1 MDALLRT
8 MRRQVRNAVV
18 QQGVPVTLEQ
28 REQLASAIL
37 PAIRRARA
45 QSHALGAQMLE
56 TQAQALEIPTPPVQP
71 VRRYERQ
78 AVVTMLENVTLASD
92 RSSNA
97 TVTVD
102 DPGEVAERRPRVSVT
117 VVDPE
122 SRRSSR
128 VSVEVTEDNRRDP
141 EVVKVIAD
149 KVQAVAERHARMPS
163 REAFTDAVESDD
175 DEEFSEV
182 IGWARVLTGSESCGF
197 CAMLASQGPV
207 YKSKTAASPVDPGAA
222 AAFFVSPRSKR
233 YNSREL
239 KAYHDNCDCE
249 VVLVRE
255 GQDWVGR
262 TEYEALELL
271 WAKSTAGTN
280 GKSALKA
287 FTAALNQEIVD
298 GTAGRFIA
306 DPDRELEADI

>member
-28 REQLASAIL
+28 REQLASAML

-78 AVVTMLENVTLASD
+78 AVVTMLENVTLVSD

-102 DPGEVAERRPRVSVT
+102 DPGEATERRPRVSVT

-163 REAFTDAVESDD
+163 REALTDAVESDD
-175 DEEFSEV
+175 DDVGPEV
-182 IGWARVLTGSESCGF
+182 GWARVLTGAESCGF
-197 CAMLASQGPV
+197 CAMLASRGPV
-207 YKSKTAASPVDPGAA
+207 FKSKKSASDAGGVDG
-222 AAFFVSPRSKR
+222 
-233 YNSREL
+233 

-249 VVLVRE
+249 VILVRE
-255 GQDWVGR
+255 DQDWVGR
-262 TEYEALELL
+262 EEYEALEQL
-271 WAKSTAGTN
+271 WASSTAGTN

-306 DPDRELEADI
+306 DPDREPEADI

>member
-1 MDALLRT
+1 MKRSRFRVVMDALLRT

-28 REQLASAIL
+28 REQLASAML

-78 AVVTMLENVTLASD
+78 AVVTMLENVTLVSD

-102 DPGEVAERRPRVSVT
+102 DPGEATERRPRVSVT

-163 REAFTDAVESDD
+163 REALTDAVESDED
-175 DEEFSEV
+175 DDGPE
-182 IGWARVLTGSESCGF
+182 IGWARVLTGAESCGF
-197 CAMLASQGPV
+197 CAMLASRGAV
-207 YKSKTAASPVDPGAA
+207 FKSKKSASDAGGVDG
-222 AAFFVSPRSKR
+222 
-233 YNSREL
+233 

-255 GQDWVGR
+255 DQDWVGR
-262 TEYEALELL
+262 EEYEALEQL
-271 WAKSTAGTN
+271 WASSTAGTN

-306 DPDRELEADI
+306 DPDREPEADI

>member
-28 REQLASAIL
+28 REQLASAML

-78 AVVTMLENVTLASD
+78 AVVTMLENVTLVSD
-92 RSSNA
+92 RSSNV

-102 DPGEVAERRPRVSVT
+102 DPGEATERRPRVSVT

-163 REAFTDAVESDD
+163 REALTDAVESDD
-175 DEEFSEV
+175 ADDGPE
-182 IGWARVLTGSESCGF
+182 IGWARVLTGAESCGF
-197 CAMLASQGPV
+197 CAMLASRGPV
-207 YKSKTAASPVDPGAA
+207 FKSKKSASDAGGVDG
-222 AAFFVSPRSKR
+222 
-233 YNSREL
+233 

-255 GQDWVGR
+255 DQDWVGR
-262 TEYEALELL
+262 EEYEALEQL
-271 WAKSTAGTN
+271 WASSTAGTN

-306 DPDRELEADI
+306 DPDREPEADI

>member
-1 MDALLRT
+1 MKQSRFRVLMDALLRT

-28 REQLASAIL
+28 REQLASAML

-78 AVVTMLENVTLASD
+78 AVVTMLENVTLVSD

-163 REAFTDAVESDD
+163 REALTDAVESDD
-175 DEEFSEV
+175 DDVGPEV
-182 IGWARVLTGSESCGF
+182 GWARVLTGAESCGF
-197 CAMLASQGPV
+197 CAMLASRGPV
-207 YKSKTAASPVDPGAA
+207 FKSKKSASDAGGVDG
-222 AAFFVSPRSKR
+222 
-233 YNSREL
+233 

-249 VVLVRE
+249 VILVRE
-255 GQDWVGR
+255 DQDWVGR
-262 TEYEALELL
+262 EEYEALEQL
-271 WAKSTAGTN
+271 WASSTAGTN

>member
-1 MDALLRT
+1 MKRSRFRVVMDALLRT

-28 REQLASAIL
+28 REQLASAML

-78 AVVTMLENVTLASD
+78 AVVTMLENVTLVSD

-102 DPGEVAERRPRVSVT
+102 DPGEATERRPRVSVT

-163 REAFTDAVESDD
+163 REALTDAVESDED
-175 DEEFSEV
+175 DDGPE
-182 IGWARVLTGSESCGF
+182 IGWARVLTGAESCGF
-197 CAMLASQGPV
+197 CAMLASRGPV
-207 YKSKTAASPVDPGAA
+207 FKSKKSASDAGGVDG
-222 AAFFVSPRSKR
+222 
-233 YNSREL
+233 

-255 GQDWVGR
+255 DQDWVGR
-262 TEYEALELL
+262 EEYEALEQL
-271 WAKSTAGTN
+271 WASSTAGTN

-306 DPDRELEADI
+306 DPDREPEADI

>member
-28 REQLASAIL
+28 REQLASAML

-78 AVVTMLENVTLASD
+78 AVVTMLENVTLVSD

-102 DPGEVAERRPRVSVT
+102 DQGEVAERRPRVSVT

-141 EVVKVIAD
+141 EVVKVIAE

-163 REAFTDAVESDD
+163 REAFTDAVESDED
-175 DEEFSEV
+175 DDGPE
-182 IGWARVLTGSESCGF
+182 IGWARVLTGAESCGF
-197 CAMLASQGPV
+197 CAMLASRGPV
-207 YKSKTAASPVDPGAA
+207 YKSKKSASDAGGVDGK
-222 AAFFVSPRSKR
+222 S
-233 YNSREL
+233 
-239 KAYHDNCDCE
+239 YHDNCDCE

-255 GQDWVGR
+255 DQDWVGR
-262 TEYEALELL
+262 EEYEALEHL
-271 WAKSTAGTN
+271 WASSTAGTN

>member
-28 REQLASAIL
+28 REQLASAML

-71 VRRYERQ
+71 VHRYERQ
-78 AVVTMLENVTLASD
+78 AVVTMLENVTLVSD

-97 TVTVD
+97 AVTVD

-163 REAFTDAVESDD
+163 REALTDAVESDD
-175 DEEFSEV
+175 DDDGPG
-182 IGWARVLTGSESCGF
+182 IGWARVLTGAESCGF
-197 CAMLASQGPV
+197 CAMLASRGPV
-207 YKSKTAASPVDPGAA
+207 YRTKKTASDAGGVDG
-222 AAFFVSPRSKR
+222 
-233 YNSREL
+233 

-255 GQDWVGR
+255 DQDWVGR
-262 TEYEALELL
+262 EEYEALEHL
-271 WAKSTAGTN
+271 WASSTAGTN

>member
-28 REQLASAIL
+28 REQLASAML
-37 PAIRRARA
+37 PPIRRARA
-45 QSHALGAQMLE
+45 QAHTLGGQMLE

-78 AVVTMLENVTLASD
+78 AVVTMLENVTLVSD

-128 VSVEVTEDNRRDP
+128 VSVEVTEENRRDP

-163 REAFTDAVESDD
+163 REAFTDAVESGDD
-175 DEEFSEV
+175 DDGPE
-182 IGWARVLTGSESCGF
+182 IGWARVLTGAESCGF
-197 CAMLASQGPV
+197 CAMLASRGPV
-207 YKSKTAASPVDPGAA
+207 YKSKKSASDAGGVDG
-222 AAFFVSPRSKR
+222 
-233 YNSREL
+233 

-255 GQDWVGR
+255 DQDWVGR
-262 TEYEALELL
+262 EEYEALEQL
-271 WAKSTAGTN
+271 WASSTAGTN
-280 GKSALKA
+280 GNSALKA

>member
-28 REQLASAIL
+28 REQLASAML

-78 AVVTMLENVTLASD
+78 AVVTMLENVTLVSD

-102 DPGEVAERRPRVSVT
+102 DPGEATERRPRVSVT

-163 REAFTDAVESDD
+163 REALTDAVESDD
-175 DEEFSEV
+175 DDVGPEV
-182 IGWARVLTGSESCGF
+182 GWARVLTGAESCGF
-197 CAMLASQGPV
+197 CAMLASRGPV
-207 YKSKTAASPVDPGAA
+207 FKSKKSASDAGGVDG
-222 AAFFVSPRSKR
+222 
-233 YNSREL
+233 

-255 GQDWVGR
+255 DQDWVGR
-262 TEYEALELL
+262 EEYEALEQL
-271 WAKSTAGTN
+271 WASSTAGTN

-298 GTAGRFIA
+298 GTASRFIA

>member
-28 REQLASAIL
+28 REQLASAML
-37 PAIRRARA
+37 PVIRRARA

-78 AVVTMLENVTLASD
+78 AVVTMLENVTLISD

-102 DPGEVAERRPRVSVT
+102 DPGEVTERRPRVSVT

-128 VSVEVTEDNRRDP
+128 MSVEVTDDNRHDP
-141 EVVKVIAD
+141 EVVSVIVNR
-149 KVQAVAERHARMPS
+149 VQAVAERHARMPS
-163 REAFTDAVESDD
+163 REALTDAVESDD
-175 DEEFSEV
+175 EGHDDDDDDSPE
-182 IGWARVLTGSESCGF
+182 IGWARILTGAESCGF
-197 CAMLASQGPV
+197 CAMLASRGPV
-207 YKSKTAASPVDPGAA
+207 YKSKKTASEAGGVDD
-222 AAFFVSPRSKR
+222 
-233 YNSREL
+233 

-255 GQDWVGR
+255 DQDWVGR
-262 TEYEALELL
+262 EEYEALEQL
-271 WAKSTAGTN
+271 WASSTVGAN

-306 DPDRELEADI
+306 DPDRELEDDI

>member
-1 MDALLRT
+1 MKRSRFRVLMDALLRT

-28 REQLASAIL
+28 REQLASAML

-78 AVVTMLENVTLASD
+78 AVVTMLENVTLVSD

-102 DPGEVAERRPRVSVT
+102 DPGEATERRPRVSVT

-141 EVVKVIAD
+141 EVMKVIAE

-163 REAFTDAVESDD
+163 REALTDAVESDD
-175 DEEFSEV
+175 DDDGPEV
-182 IGWARVLTGSESCGF
+182 GWARVLTGAESCGF
-197 CAMLASQGPV
+197 CAMLASRGPV
-207 YKSKTAASPVDPGAA
+207 FKSKKSASDAGGVDG
-222 AAFFVSPRSKR
+222 
-233 YNSREL
+233 

-255 GQDWVGR
+255 DQDWVGR
-262 TEYEALELL
+262 EEYEALEHL
-271 WAKSTAGTN
+271 WASSTAGTN

>member
-1 MDALLRT
+1 MKRSRFRVLIDALLRT

-28 REQLASAIL
+28 REQLASAML

-56 TQAQALEIPTPPVQP
+56 TQAQALEIPTPPVRP

-78 AVVTMLENVTLASD
+78 AVVTMLEDVTLVSD

-175 DEEFSEV
+175 DDDGPEV
-182 IGWARVLTGSESCGF
+182 GWARVLTGAESCGF
-197 CAMLASQGPV
+197 CAMLASRGPV
-207 YKSKTAASPVDPGAA
+207 YKSKKSASDAGGVDG
-222 AAFFVSPRSKR
+222 
-233 YNSREL
+233 

-255 GQDWVGR
+255 DQDWVGR
-262 TEYEALELL
+262 EEYEALEQL
-271 WAKSTAGTN
+271 WASSTAGTN

-306 DPDRELEADI
+306 DPDRELEADT

>member
-1 MDALLRT
+1 MKRSRFRALMDALLRT

-28 REQLASAIL
+28 REQLASAML
-37 PAIRRARA
+37 PPIRRARA

-78 AVVTMLENVTLASD
+78 AVVTMLENVTLVSD

-128 VSVEVTEDNRRDP
+128 VSVEVTEENRRDP
-141 EVVKVIAD
+141 EVVKVIAE

-163 REAFTDAVESDD
+163 REAFTDAVESGDD
-175 DEEFSEV
+175 DDGPE
-182 IGWARVLTGSESCGF
+182 IGWARVLTGAESCGF
-197 CAMLASQGPV
+197 CAMLASRGPV
-207 YKSKTAASPVDPGAA
+207 YKSKKSASDAGGVDG
-222 AAFFVSPRSKR
+222 
-233 YNSREL
+233 

-255 GQDWVGR
+255 DQDWVGR
-262 TEYEALELL
+262 EEYEALEQL
-271 WAKSTAGTN
+271 WASSTAGTN

-298 GTAGRFIA
+298 GTARRFIA

>member
-1 MDALLRT
+1 MKRSRFRVLMDALLRT

-28 REQLASAIL
+28 RERLASAML

-45 QSHALGAQMLE
+45 QSHTLGAQMLE
-56 TQAQALEIPTPPVQP
+56 TQAQALEIPTPPVQS

-78 AVVTMLENVTLASD
+78 AVVTMLEDVTLVSD

-128 VSVEVTEDNRRDP
+128 VSVELTEDNRRDP

-163 REAFTDAVESDD
+163 REALTDAVESDD
-175 DEEFSEV
+175 DDDGPK
-182 IGWARVLTGSESCGF
+182 IGWARVLTGAESCGF
-197 CAMLASQGPV
+197 CAMLASRGPV
-207 YKSKTAASPVDPGAA
+207 YKSKKSASDAGGVDG
-222 AAFFVSPRSKR
+222 
-233 YNSREL
+233 

-255 GQDWVGR
+255 DQDWVGR
-262 TEYEALELL
+262 EEYEALEQL
-271 WAKSTAGTN
+271 WASSTAGTN
-280 GKSALKA
+280 GKTALKA

-306 DPDRELEADI
+306 DPDRELEDDI

>member
-28 REQLASAIL
+28 REQLASAML
-37 PAIRRARA
+37 PVIRRARA

-78 AVVTMLENVTLASD
+78 AVVTMLENVTLISD

-102 DPGEVAERRPRVSVT
+102 DPGEVTERRPRVSVT

-128 VSVEVTEDNRRDP
+128 MSVEVTDDNRHDP
-141 EVVKVIAD
+141 EVVSVIVNR
-149 KVQAVAERHARMPS
+149 VQAVAERHARMPS
-163 REAFTDAVESDD
+163 REALTDAVESDD
-175 DEEFSEV
+175 EGHDDDDDDSPE
-182 IGWARVLTGSESCGF
+182 IGWARILTGAESCGF
-197 CAMLASQGPV
+197 CAMLASRGPV
-207 YKSKTAASPVDPGAA
+207 YKSKKTASEAGGVDD
-222 AAFFVSPRSKR
+222 
-233 YNSREL
+233 

-249 VVLVRE
+249 VILVRE
-255 GQDWVGR
+255 DQDWVGR
-262 TEYEALELL
+262 EEYEALEQL
-271 WAKSTAGTN
+271 WASSTVGTN

-306 DPDRELEADI
+306 DPDRELEDDI

>member
-1 MDALLRT
+1 MVGDLKRSRFRVLMDALLRT

-28 REQLASAIL
+28 REQLASVML

-45 QSHALGAQMLE
+45 QSHALGTQMLE

-78 AVVTMLENVTLASD
+78 AVVTMLEDVTLISD

-102 DPGEVAERRPRVSVT
+102 DPGEVTERRPRVSVT

-128 VSVEVTEDNRRDP
+128 MSVEVTDDNRHDP
-141 EVVKVIAD
+141 EVVSVIVN

-175 DEEFSEV
+175 DDDGPEV
-182 IGWARVLTGSESCGF
+182 GWARVLTGAESCGF
-197 CAMLASQGPV
+197 CAMLASRGPV
-207 YKSKTAASPVDPGAA
+207 YKSKKTASDAGGVDG
-222 AAFFVSPRSKR
+222 
-233 YNSREL
+233 

-255 GQDWVGR
+255 DQDWVGR
-262 TEYEALELL
+262 EEYEALEQL
-271 WAKSTAGTN
+271 WASSTAGTN

-298 GTAGRFIA
+298 GTASCFIA

>member
-1 MDALLRT
+1 MKRSRFRVLMDALLRT

-28 REQLASAIL
+28 REQLASAML

-56 TQAQALEIPTPPVQP
+56 TQAQALEIPAPPVQP

-78 AVVTMLENVTLASD
+78 AVVTMLEDVTLVSD

-102 DPGEVAERRPRVSVT
+102 DLGEVAERRPRVSVT

-175 DEEFSEV
+175 DDDGPEV
-182 IGWARVLTGSESCGF
+182 GWARVLTGAESCGF
-197 CAMLASQGPV
+197 CAMLASRGPV
-207 YKSKTAASPVDPGAA
+207 YKSKKTASDAGGVDG
-222 AAFFVSPRSKR
+222 
-233 YNSREL
+233 

-255 GQDWVGR
+255 DQDWVGR
-262 TEYEALELL
+262 EEYEALEQL
-271 WAKSTAGTN
+271 WASSTAGTN

-306 DPDRELEADI
+306 DPDRELEDDI

>member
-1 MDALLRT
+1 MKRSRFRALMDALLRT

-28 REQLASAIL
+28 REQLASVML

-78 AVVTMLENVTLASD
+78 AVVTMLEDVTLVSD

-175 DEEFSEV
+175 DDDGPEV
-182 IGWARVLTGSESCGF
+182 GWARVLTGAESCGF
-197 CAMLASQGPV
+197 CAMLASRGPV
-207 YKSKTAASPVDPGAA
+207 YKSKKTASDAGGVDG
-222 AAFFVSPRSKR
+222 
-233 YNSREL
+233 

-255 GQDWVGR
+255 DQDWVGR
-262 TEYEALELL
+262 EEYEALEQL
-271 WAKSTAGTN
+271 WASSTAGTN

-306 DPDRELEADI
+306 DPDRELEDDI

>member
-28 REQLASAIL
+28 REQLASVML

-45 QSHALGAQMLE
+45 QSHALGAQILE

-78 AVVTMLENVTLASD
+78 AVVTMLENVTLVSD

-102 DPGEVAERRPRVSVT
+102 DPGEATERRPRVSVT

-163 REAFTDAVESDD
+163 REALTDAVESDD
-175 DEEFSEV
+175 DDDGPE
-182 IGWARVLTGSESCGF
+182 IGWARVLTGAESCGF
-197 CAMLASQGPV
+197 CAMLASRGPV
-207 YKSKTAASPVDPGAA
+207 YKSKKSASDAGGVDG
-222 AAFFVSPRSKR
+222 
-233 YNSREL
+233 

-255 GQDWVGR
+255 DQDWVGR
-262 TEYEALELL
+262 EEYEALEHL
-271 WAKSTAGTN
+271 WASSTAGTN

>member
-28 REQLASAIL
+28 REQLASVML

-45 QSHALGAQMLE
+45 QSHALGTQMLE

-78 AVVTMLENVTLASD
+78 AVVTMLEDVTLISD

-102 DPGEVAERRPRVSVT
+102 DPGEVTERRPRVSVT

-128 VSVEVTEDNRRDP
+128 MSVEVTDDNRHDP
-141 EVVKVIAD
+141 EVVSVIVN

-163 REAFTDAVESDD
+163 REAFTDAVESNDD
-175 DEEFSEV
+175 DDGPE
-182 IGWARVLTGSESCGF
+182 IGWARVLTGAESCGF
-197 CAMLASQGPV
+197 CAMLASRGPV
-207 YKSKTAASPVDPGAA
+207 YKSKKTASDAGGVDGM
-222 AAFFVSPRSKR
+222 
-233 YNSREL
+233 
-239 KAYHDNCDCE
+239 AYHDNCDCE

-255 GQDWVGR
+255 DQDWVGR
-262 TEYEALELL
+262 EEYEALEQL
-271 WAKSTAGTN
+271 WASSTAGTN
-280 GKSALKA
+280 GKTALKA

-298 GTAGRFIA
+298 GTASRFIA
-306 DPDRELEADI
+306 DPDRELEDDI

>member
-1 MDALLRT
+1 MKRSRFRVLMVALLRT

-28 REQLASAIL
+28 REQLASAML
-37 PAIRRARA
+37 PVIRRARA

-78 AVVTMLENVTLASD
+78 AVVTMLENVTLVSD

-102 DPGEVAERRPRVSVT
+102 DPGEATERRPRVSVT

-163 REAFTDAVESDD
+163 REALTDAVESDD
-175 DEEFSEV
+175 DDDGPE
-182 IGWARVLTGSESCGF
+182 IGWARVLTGAESCGF
-197 CAMLASQGPV
+197 CAMLASRGPV
-207 YKSKTAASPVDPGAA
+207 YKSKKSASDAGGVDG
-222 AAFFVSPRSKR
+222 
-233 YNSREL
+233 

-255 GQDWVGR
+255 DQDWVGR
-262 TEYEALELL
+262 EEYEALENL
-271 WAKSTAGTN
+271 WASSTAGTN

-287 FTAALNQEIVD
+287 FAAALNQEIAD

>member
-1 MDALLRT
+1 MKRSRFRVLMDALLRT

-28 REQLASAIL
+28 REQLASAML

-141 EVVKVIAD
+141 EVVKVIAE

-163 REAFTDAVESDD
+163 REAFTDAVESDED
-175 DEEFSEV
+175 DDGPEV
-182 IGWARVLTGSESCGF
+182 GWARVLTGAESCGF
-197 CAMLASQGPV
+197 CAMLASRGPV
-207 YKSKTAASPVDPGAA
+207 YKSKKSASDAGGVDG
-222 AAFFVSPRSKR
+222 
-233 YNSREL
+233 

-255 GQDWVGR
+255 DQDWVGR
-262 TEYEALELL
+262 EEYEALENL
-271 WAKSTAGTN
+271 WASSTAGTN